1 MKVAAA
7 VADGLNP
14 LPAASR
20 PPAPEQL
27 ELRMEEGGGPV
38 ERRFLGW
45 DAPILVS
52 VAQELVGAAA
62 GSALFDLSNELIVV
76 SGARAS
82 RRLGELLLDAALADG
97 RPLRP
102 PEFTTVGRLPEKLY
116 EPEFS
121 EPDSIHNQLAWRKAL
136 TGFDAS
142 SLADIVQLPEDDRG
156 LSRDIVST
164 LAGVL
169 DALHEQVSA
178 TGLGFSEV
186 ADSCRSA
193 APFRDLKR
201 WDTLAR
207 VQARYREILLE
218 HGLMDAA
225 MARQKALA
233 EDRVTSSRRIWMAA
247 APDLP
252 GVVRAFLSAVRTP
265 YPLNI
270 LVGAPT
276 SLAQGFDS
284 LGCVIPETWMEV
296 RAELPDDSI
305 RVVAGPGA
313 QADAVI
319 QKLLDANGT
328 VPAEQIT
335 VGVPD
340 PEVVPYLTERLA
352 EHGVKARYA
361 AGVPLERTTAFRVCV
376 QLARYLE
383 YGDFI
388 TFGSLI
394 RFPMIEGVLMERMR
408 ISLNGLSQQ
417 FDEYQ
422 TLHLQGRVDRGGLPD
437 SGERTSDPV
446 QPVVQQARDALSSI
460 LAPLAGRDRP
470 LSDWGEVLA
479 PVLLDLLGSEV
490 PASEASPKGTR
501 ELHVFAEAAGAALH
515 TFRRLPSELDP
526 TLPAHRALRILLEDL
541 ASTRVPPD
549 AEDEA
554 IELLG
559 WLELPMDDASTMVV
573 TGFNEPNV
581 PQSVTSHPFLP
592 HSVRAAI
599 GLLDNTG
606 RWARDLLY
614 LRTIRETRPDVTFVT
629 GRWDR
634 LGNPVLPSRLLFA
647 EAPETV
653 AARVRSCFKDGE
665 ARYPMEAPGSSGQSA
680 GFSLPPEPVISA
692 DAPPDRVPVTSFRH
706 LLSDPYRYALERVLA
721 LRRADDASRELD
733 GRGFGTLA
741 HCVLE
746 QFGRDSSARGLDA
759 STMRRALVGILDQEV
774 VSRFGAN
781 PLPSVSLQ
789 ANQLRAR
796 LCAFAEWQARWV
808 ADGWVIRAVEA
819 SPPKGGAEFVVDDRP
834 ILLSGKLDRV
844 DQNERTGQWCILDY
858 KTGERAADPE
868 TIHRSGREKK
878 WVDLQLPL
886 YRLLAAAL
894 EDDAGQ
900 PLILPN
906 EVDSVLLGYVS
917 LPRNAEVK
925 ERLAD
930 WTLADLAAAD
940 ETARAA
946 VRVLRTN
953 HFVFDKSSTTIRPN
967 DDLTAVVGRG
977 VLRQDIHVG
986 RRDD

>member
-1 MKVAAA
+1 M
-7 VADGLNP
+7 D
-14 LPAASR
+14 
-20 PPAPEQL
+20 
-27 ELRMEEGGGPV
+27 EGGGQI
-38 ERRFLGW
+38 ECRFLGW

-52 VAQELVGAAA
+52 VAQELAGAAG
-62 GSALFDLSNELIVV
+62 GSGPLDLSNELIVV

-82 RRLGELLLDAALADG
+82 RRLAELLLDVALTDG

-121 EPDSIHNQLAWRKAL
+121 EPDSIHSQLAWRQAL
-136 TGFDAS
+136 TGFDAT
-142 SLADIVQLPEDDRG
+142 SLAEIVRLPEDDRG
-156 LSRDIVST
+156 LSRDIAST
-164 LAGVL
+164 LAGVVG
-169 DALHEQVSA
+169 ALHEQVSA
-178 TGLGFSEV
+178 AGIGFSEV
-186 ADSCRSA
+186 ADSCHGA
-193 APFRDLKR
+193 APFGDLRR
-201 WDTLAR
+201 WDSLAR

-218 HGLMDAA
+218 HGLMDLA
-225 MARQKALA
+225 MARQRALT

-252 GVVRAFLSAVRTP
+252 GVVRAFLNAVRTP
-265 YPLNI
+265 HPLTI

-276 SLAQGFDS
+276 SFAKGFDS
-284 LGCVIPETWMEV
+284 LGCVIPEGWMEV

-313 QADAVI
+313 QSDAVI
-319 QKLLDANGT
+319 QKLLDTNGT
-328 VPAEQIT
+328 IPAEQIT

-340 PEVVPYLTERLA
+340 SEVVPYLTERLA
-352 EHGVKARYA
+352 EHGIKARYA
-361 AGVPLERTTAFRVCV
+361 AGVPLKRTTAFRVCV
-376 QLARYLE
+376 ELARYLE

-388 TFGSLI
+388 TLGNLI
-394 RFPMIEGVLMERMR
+394 RFPVVETVVRERMR
-408 ISLNGLSQQ
+408 NSPNGLSRQ

-446 QPVVQQARDALSSI
+446 QPVVQQARDALSRI
-460 LAPLAGRDRP
+460 LAPLTGRDRP
-470 LSDWGEVLA
+470 LSAWGEALA
-479 PVLLDLLGSEV
+479 PVLLDLLGSEI
-490 PASEASPKGTR
+490 PASDASPNETR

-526 TLPAHRALRILLEDL
+526 TLPAQRALRILLEDL
-541 ASTRVPPD
+541 ASTQVPPD
-549 AEDEA
+549 PEDEA

-573 TGFNEPNV
+573 TGFNEPHV

-614 LRTIRETRPDVTFVT
+614 LRTIRETRPDTTFVT

-634 LGNPVLPSRLLFA
+634 VGNPVLPSRLLFA

-653 AARVRSCFKDGE
+653 AARVRSCFKDNE
-665 ARYPMEAPGSSGQSA
+665 ARYPMEPPGSSGQSA

-692 DAPPDRVPVTSFRH
+692 DVPPDRVPVTSFRH
-706 LLSDPYRYALERVLA
+706 LLSDPYRYALERILA

-733 GRGFGTLA
+733 GLGFGTLA
-741 HCVLE
+741 HRVLE

-759 STMRRALVGILDQEV
+759 STMRRALIGILDREV
-774 VSRFGAN
+774 VSRFGAS
-781 PLPSVSLQ
+781 PIPSVSLQ

-808 ADGWVIRAVEA
+808 GEGWVIRAVEV
-819 SPPKGGAEFVVDDRP
+819 SPAKGGAEFVVDDRP
-834 ILLSGKLDRV
+834 ILLSGKIDRV

-868 TIHRSGREKK
+868 AMHRSGRGNK

-894 EDDAGQ
+894 EDDSGQ
-900 PLILPN
+900 PLMSPH

-917 LPRNAEVK
+917 LARNAEVK

-930 WTLADLAAAD
+930 WTPADLAAAD

-953 HFVFDKSSTTIRPN
+953 HFVFDESSTTIRPN
-967 DDLTAVVGRG
+967 EDLAAAVGRG
-977 VLRQDIHVG
+977 VLRQTTHAG